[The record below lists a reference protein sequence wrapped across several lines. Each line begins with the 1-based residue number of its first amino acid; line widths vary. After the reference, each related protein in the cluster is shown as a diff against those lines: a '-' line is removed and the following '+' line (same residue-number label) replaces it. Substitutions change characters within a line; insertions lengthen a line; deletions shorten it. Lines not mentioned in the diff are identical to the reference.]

1 MTTEAKVG
9 AFVLACLA
17 VLTGTII
24 YLFNES
30 HGKGLQYRTYLRYAG
45 GLDAGSDVLFGG
57 IEAGKI
63 TAVRPWAA
71 DPTRIEILF
80 KVKAGN
86 PGE

>member
-9 AFVLACLA
+9 ALVLACLA
-17 VLTGTII
+17 VLSSAII
-24 YLFNES
+24 YLFNAS

-63 TAVRPWAA
+63 TVVRRSCGQRAPRRRFSI
-71 DPTRIEILF
+71 P
-80 KVKAGN
+80 
-86 PGE
+86 